1 MDSVIS
7 VSRTEWESFLAGFS
21 ELVQKYQVVLNQ
33 LDLARTKIEGLREK
47 AEQQIA
53 KTGET
58 LRQVTAALE
67 RLCEETE
74 EELVE
79 SE

>member
-7 VSRTEWESFLAGFS
+7 VSRSEWESFLAEFS
-21 ELVQKYQVVLNQ
+21 ELVQKYQLILSQ

-47 AEQQIA
+47 TEQQIA
-53 KTGET
+53 KSGET
-58 LRQVTAALE
+58 LRQVRAALE
-67 RLCEETE
+67 SLCEQTE